1 MIETGRF
8 DRARWISLDFD
19 GVLST
24 LVLGRSWEK
33 TRDMTRPGPVGSPLF
48 RGLKT
53 FLASLTEGY
62 RKPFPQAED
71 VLRQLRS
78 SQKTLC
84 VLSSRT
90 GERIAAAERWIDKHA
105 WDDLFERL
113 FFNTESE
120 DADGFKARTLRT
132 YPIDIHIDDD
142 PETLSHL
149 SRLFP
154 DKVFVHMDAYR
165 RKSPEGDNIIV
176 VHAWDEVARLFSPG
190 GGS

>member
-24 LVLGRSWEK
+24 LVLGRTWEK
-33 TRDMTRPGPVGSPLF
+33 TRDKARPGLLGSPLV
-48 RGLKT
+48 RGFKT
-53 FLASLTEGY
+53 FFASLTEWS
-62 RKPFPQAED
+62 RKPLPQAEG
-71 VLRQLRS
+71 VLRRLRS

-84 VLSSRT
+84 VLTSRT
-90 GERIAAAERWIDKHA
+90 GERITAAERWLDKYA
-105 WDDLFERL
+105 WGDMFDQL

-120 DADGFKARTLRT
+120 DADQFKAKILRT

-154 DKVFVHMDAYR
+154 EKVFVHMDVYR
-165 RKSPEGDNIIV
+165 RKIPEGDNIV
-176 VHAWDEVARLFSPG
+176 VVRTWDEIAGLFSSSS
-190 GGS
+190 GS